1 MKRKTTEVKSA
12 ERQPVK
18 KGVAGVKRK
27 GYGKSSVH
35 NRDIS
40 SKDVFSNPVLCAQ
53 FLRDNFDIPFLQ
65 NVQPEDIE
73 DISSRYH
80 PYLGTEFESDSV
92 QKIRILDIG
101 KEKDSVVEAENEPP
115 FLISL
120 IDHKSL
126 VDYDVAMQLLRYM
139 MCIWTAYKKELE
151 AKHEGITRRKE
162 FRYPVIIPIV
172 YFEGEAKWT
181 AARNFRERIS
191 RESQFRKWIPDFRYE
206 LVTVRAYS
214 NEELLNRGD
223 EMSLIML
230 INKIQNDADLE
241 QFLRLPADRLNQ
253 IVKDSPEHVID
264 IIVSAMESLC
274 FKIDVSAEE
283 RLKCVR
289 KVREREMGYL
299 WENMEKISIQE
310 ERRKTE
316 EQRKLAEEERART
329 EEQRKLAEKERCRAD
344 EAEEKLKAA
353 EEMIRQLKDSI
364 GRIE

>member
-1 MKRKTTEVKSA
+1 MKRKTTGTKSA

-18 KGVAGVKRK
+18 KGAAGVKRK
-27 GYGKSSVH
+27 GHGKSSVH

-191 RESQFRKWIPDFRYE
+191 RESQFRAVSSASCGQTEPDCE
-206 LVTVRAYS
+206 GQSGTC
-214 NEELLNRGD
+214 
-223 EMSLIML
+223 
-230 INKIQNDADLE
+230 
-241 QFLRLPADRLNQ
+241 DRHHCICNG
-253 IVKDSPEHVID
+253 
-264 IIVSAMESLC
+264 ESV
-274 FKIDVSAEE
+274 F
-283 RLKCVR
+283 
-289 KVREREMGYL
+289 
-299 WENMEKISIQE
+299 
-310 ERRKTE
+310 
-316 EQRKLAEEERART
+316 
-329 EEQRKLAEKERCRAD
+329 
-344 EAEEKLKAA
+344 
-353 EEMIRQLKDSI
+353 
-364 GRIE
+364 